1 MKKLK
6 YQIIL
11 LFITVIWGTSF
22 LFIKGS
28 LTSLNA
34 IEFLAIRFLIAGLII
49 FPFFI
54 THIKK

>member
-11 LFITVIWGTSF
+11 LFITIIWGTSF

-34 IEFLAIRFLIAGLII
+34 IEFLAIRFLIAGLIL
-49 FPFFI
+49 FSLLV
-54 THIKK
+54 